1 MGLDRVKNKQRFHP
15 GAPGVIQPEPRPYR
29 NPATS
34 QSVSANR
41 FLAAIL
47 TRLRLL
53 CRAETLCFSQSFALR
68 SRHAG
73 LAKERSGRSLPEE
86 AVSRAS
92 FLWRELP

>member
-15 GAPGVIQPEPRPYR
+15 TAPAVIQPEPRPYR
-29 NPATS
+29 NPTTS

-53 CRAETLCFSQSFALR
+53 CRAEIRCFSQSFALR
-68 SRHAG
+68 SRHPG
-73 LAKERSGRSLPEE
+73 LAKERFGRSLPEE
-86 AVSRAS
+86 AVSRA
-92 FLWRELP
+92 FCLWRELP